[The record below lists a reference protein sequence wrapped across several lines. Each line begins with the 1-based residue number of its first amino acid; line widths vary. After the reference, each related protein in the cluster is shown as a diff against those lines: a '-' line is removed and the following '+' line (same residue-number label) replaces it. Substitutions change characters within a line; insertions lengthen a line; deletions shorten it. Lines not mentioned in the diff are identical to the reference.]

1 MKRLFL
7 CGIMAIALSQV
18 ACSTSTTGRLNVLDA
33 RAGVQGAPTYLGLPL
48 RTGQL
53 VLTEAPGAYS
63 FAFELIPAKFYPFT
77 HIAMIAIE
85 DGQPWV
91 YDISGEYKTTGLH
104 SKLLANVHG
113 GMRRTAFYEYVA
125 PNLYAEVYDPP
136 PGVDGEKM
144 AQFARQKFAEG
155 VEFDAFFDNDDH
167 SKLFCTELVNLA
179 ITYAGGKPAV
189 FVPIRDND
197 SLRLALRW
205 LDVPQ
210 RMALPAGQF
219 ADPSRYVASLG
230 QFASRTQ
237 AYSYFAA
244 KDEISRRFTKN
255 QRLGF
260 IFEMHSS
267 GDISTRPWVD
277 GFMDRATHLFDEDQA
292 PPEPGDPR
300 IAMGVRKL
308 ADEMLGPMI
317 EPPSP
322 PPAAPISKNP

>member
-1 MKRLFL
+1 MTL
-7 CGIMAIALSQV
+7 AISGL
-18 ACSTSTTGRLNVLDA
+18 ACSSSTTGRLNVLDA
-33 RAGVQGAPTYLGLPL
+33 RAGARGAPTYLGLPL

-63 FAFELIPAKFYPFT
+63 FAFELIPEKFYPFT
-77 HIAMIAIE
+77 HIAMVAIE

-144 AQFARQKFAEG
+144 AAFARQKFAEG

-179 ITYAGGKPAV
+179 MINAGGKPATL
-189 FVPIRDND
+189 VPIRDND
-197 SLRLALRW
+197 SLRLAMKW
-205 LDVPQ
+205 LDVPTT
-210 RMALPAGQF
+210 MALPAGQF

-230 QFASRTQ
+230 QFATRTQ

-267 GDISTRPWVD
+267 GDITTRPWVD
-277 GFMDRATHLFDEDQA
+277 GFMERSTHLFDDDKN

-308 ADEMLGPMI
+308 ADEMLGPMQ
-317 EPPSP
+317 EPREAP
-322 PPAAPISKNP
+322 PETASNTP